1 MQLEEWVTARSR
13 GTGEPSPGDRRYGVA
28 HELMRAARLMSDSHH
43 SALPPVILLAL
54 SSSSKFIM
62 LSMTTCIQRS
72 VNQSVN
78 FQRGFVCMH

>member
-1 MQLEEWVTARSR
+1 MGQSEVPLPHMRMQPKIV
-13 GTGEPSPGDRRYGVA
+13 
-28 HELMRAARLMSDSHH
+28 HAARGGPHPLAAHH

-54 SSSSKFIM
+54 SSSSRFIM

-72 VNQSVN
+72 VNESVN